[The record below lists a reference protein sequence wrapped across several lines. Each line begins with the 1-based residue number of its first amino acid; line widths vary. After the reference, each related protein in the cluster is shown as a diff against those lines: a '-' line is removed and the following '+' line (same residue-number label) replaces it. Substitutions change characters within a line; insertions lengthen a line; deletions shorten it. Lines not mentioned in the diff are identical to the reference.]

1 MGKNTLTPTELKN
14 KILEQKKELNK
25 KLRLIEKKELE
36 KKFKPLF
43 EIFLNNEK
51 YLSDDDIQ
59 KMIEYYKK
67 KFEEKAELEKQKKEE
82 EKKQK
87 QEEKERKAKEKLEKE
102 KNKV

>member
-1 MGKNTLTPTELKN
+1 MSK
-14 KILEQKKELNK
+14 KKELNK

-59 KMIEYYKK
+59 KMIEHYKK
-67 KFEEKAELEKQKKEE
+67 KFEEKAELEKKKKE
-82 EKKQK
+82 
-87 QEEKERKAKEKLEKE
+87 EEKERKAKEKLER

>member
-1 MGKNTLTPTELKN
+1 MGKNTLTPIELKN

-59 KMIEYYKK
+59 KMIEHYKK
-67 KFEEKAELEKQKKEE
+67 KFEEKAELEKKKKE
-82 EKKQK
+82 
-87 QEEKERKAKEKLEKE
+87 EEKERKAKEKLER
-102 KNKV
+102 KNKK

>member
-1 MGKNTLTPTELKN
+1 MGKNTLTPIELKN

-59 KMIEYYKK
+59 KMIEHYKK
-67 KFEEKAELEKQKKEE
+67 KFEEKAELEKKKKE
-82 EKKQK
+82 
-87 QEEKERKAKEKLEKE
+87 EEKERKAKEKLER